1 MQTSLKRST
10 IWFLPTWNVVPNFH
24 KLGRHNFW
32 RPECWITKRPS
43 YFRQIA
49 AFRKCWQQNN
59 SHPHSQSWT
68 CISINNVC
76 FPAFYTF
83 SKINV
88 LNLNERKIAFSK
100 KQKRK
105 KKRKKEKKKGKEK
118 RKEKTEEEKKR
129 KRKKH
134 TQNHNFL
141 WSLEVPLGSQWT
153 ERFATHCSDWIS
165 TKGFYFGVTRLML
178 ILNQRK

>member
-32 RPECWITKRPS
+32 RPECWITKRPT

-100 KQKRK
+100 KKKKEKKRKKRRK
-105 KKRKKEKKKGKEK
+105 KKRKEKNGRRKEKKEKE
-118 RKEKTEEEKKR
+118 T
-129 KRKKH
+129 H
-134 TQNHNFL
+134 TKPQFPL
-141 WSLEVPLGSQWT
+141 VPWSTLGIPVNREICHALQWL
-153 ERFATHCSDWIS
+153 D
-165 TKGFYFGVTRLML
+165 
-178 ILNQRK
+178 